1 MYRARTDV
9 TNVPIYKLF
18 VQIPPNNLF
27 TVFEFKAMDSFSPM
41 SESSSVLWSRCLE
54 SIRRKI
60 QVQSFKT
67 WFGPTSSSRINSEE
81 VVIEVPTSFFGDWL
95 DEHYAWLI
103 KAAVEEETTWK
114 PRIEFVVRGVSEK
127 PSNLSSIPLSPTE
140 NFSVKKGSFLP
151 SLKFPPSLNLKYR
164 FENFVVG
171 QSNEVSFTVAKA
183 VAEKPGQTAFN
194 PLIIYG
200 GVGLG
205 KTHLLQA
212 IGDYCIRKRTAENI
226 VYVTAEKFISDY
238 ISSIRKN
245 DTSGFVKTY
254 RSADVLLVDDIQY
267 FVKTEGCQREFI
279 HTFNTLYQNDKQIV
293 ISSDRPPSFFKGFED
308 RLISRFESGLITDI
322 DIPDFETRIAIL
334 EMKSEELG
342 MVLPGD
348 VSRFLAEQTQNN
360 IRELE
365 GTLKRLLAISNTK
378 KLPLTVNLAR
388 KNLIL
393 PPDKHSSPLSI
404 KWIQKTVAS
413 FFHISID
420 NLVGPNRKKEYAT
433 ARHVSMYLSKSMTD
447 APLKTIGNQFG
458 NRDHTT
464 VIHACKRIEKKLQTD
479 PGFEGIV
486 LRLQKQIKNQTPS

>member
-1 MYRARTDV
+1 M
-9 TNVPIYKLF
+9 
-18 VQIPPNNLF
+18 
-27 TVFEFKAMDSFSPM
+27 FEFKAMDSFAPM

-114 PRIEFVVRGVSEK
+114 PRLEFVVRGVSEK
-127 PSNLSSIPLSPTE
+127 PSTLSSIPLSPTN

-151 SLKFPPSLNLKYR
+151 SPKFPSSLNSKYR
-164 FENFVVG
+164 FKNFVVG

-212 IGDYCIRKRTAENI
+212 IGDYCIRKRTAKNI

-245 DTSGFVKTY
+245 DTSEFVKTY

-334 EMKSEELG
+334 EIKSEELG
-342 MVLPGD
+342 MVLPED

-388 KNLIL
+388 NNLIL
-393 PPDKHSSPLSI
+393 PPDKHSPPLSI

-413 FFHISID
+413 FFQISID

-464 VIHACKRIEKKLQTD
+464 VIHACKSIEKKLQAD
-479 PGFEGIV
+479 PGFEGLV
-486 LRLQKQIKNQTPS
+486 LRLQKQIESQTPS